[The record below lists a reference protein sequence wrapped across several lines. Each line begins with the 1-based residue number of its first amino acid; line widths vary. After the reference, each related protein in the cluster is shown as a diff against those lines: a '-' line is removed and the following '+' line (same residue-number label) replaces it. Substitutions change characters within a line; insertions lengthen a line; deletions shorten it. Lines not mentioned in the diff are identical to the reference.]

1 MHSVALCLSQAKA
14 STFNSN
20 CSPLLIDI
28 VDEMLFV
35 NSFEGINL
43 WLSYYLGVQ
52 MIVVLSVVYSGL
64 VAESGH
70 LLYD

>member
-14 STFNSN
+14 STFNSK

>member
-1 MHSVALCLSQAKA
+1 
-14 STFNSN
+14 
-20 CSPLLIDI
+20 
-28 VDEMLFV
+28 MLFA

-52 MIVVLSVVYSGL
+52 MIVVVLSVVYSGL
-64 VAESGH
+64 VAESGY